1 MGLAGLGGSARDG
14 ARFPHPTPS
23 SSSAPNRSVRS
34 AKGVGWRTSLGTAD
48 FLEGVTEG
56 YGVCEGAGVDIGGGG
71 GL

>member
-1 MGLAGLGGSARDG
+1 M
-14 ARFPHPTPS
+14 
-23 SSSAPNRSVRS
+23 
-34 AKGVGWRTSLGTAD
+34 GTAD